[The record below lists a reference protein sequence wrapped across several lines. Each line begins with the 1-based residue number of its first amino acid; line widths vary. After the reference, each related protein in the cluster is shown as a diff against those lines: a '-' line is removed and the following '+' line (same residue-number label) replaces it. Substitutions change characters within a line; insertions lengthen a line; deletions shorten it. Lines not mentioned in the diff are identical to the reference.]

1 MDFTDNLKMLAD
13 RITKVRNTIKT
24 EEATKTALILPFIQ
38 ALGYDIFNPMEVTPE
53 CDCDY
58 GTKKGEKIDY
68 TIFKDNTPIMIIE
81 CKHLTE
87 DLSKHQAQ
95 LFRYYHVSKAKFA
108 VLTNGIKYKFF
119 TDLETPNKM
128 DDRPFFEVDMEDLKG
143 TQIEKLKEFHRD
155 NFNVDSILNTASE
168 LKYTTAIK
176 NIIIA
181 ESKEPSEDFIKF
193 FTKQVY
199 SGRLSKDIIEQFAD
213 IVKRAFSQ
221 FTNDYV
227 NNRLKQAIT
236 PDVPIVEAEQEQN
249 EQPEIKESKVI
260 TTEEEL
266 QGYYI
271 VKAIVAGKVD
281 LSRIVYRDA
290 QSYFAILFDDNN
302 RKPVCRLHFN
312 GCKKYIGVFDKDK
325 NETKH
330 LINTIEDIYNYSGD
344 IISIVEYYFS

>member
-344 IISIVEYYFS
+344 IISIVEYYLS

>member
-68 TIFKDNTPIMIIE
+68 TIFKDDTPIMIIE

-221 FTNDYV
+221 FINDYV

-249 EQPEIKESKVI
+249 EQPEIKENKVI

-344 IISIVEYYFS
+344 IISIVEYYLS

>member
-68 TIFKDNTPIMIIE
+68 TIFKDDTPIMIIE

-302 RKPVCRLHFN
+302 RKPVSRLHFN

-344 IISIVEYYFS
+344 IINIVEYYLS